1 MNIIFLLAPF
11 SVALGL
17 LAVGAFFWTLRSGQY
32 EDIQGAAARIL
43 IDELDPDAPSE
54 TEDSPETPTQLA
66 QSNPAGQAGAD
77 TWRCGQSNDVLSPP
91 ADTAL
96 PTVSAAPR

>member
-43 IDELDPDAPSE
+43 IDDDDPDMPASEAPL
-54 TEDSPETPTQLA
+54 TPLGPDED
-66 QSNPAGQAGAD
+66 
-77 TWRCGQSNDVLSPP
+77 
-91 ADTAL
+91 L
-96 PTVSAAPR
+96 PG

>member
-43 IDELDPDAPSE
+43 IDDDDPDMPASEAPL
-54 TEDSPETPTQLA
+54 TPPGPDED
-66 QSNPAGQAGAD
+66 
-77 TWRCGQSNDVLSPP
+77 
-91 ADTAL
+91 L
-96 PTVSAAPR
+96 PG